1 LNPGQ
6 KTFSDFFRDPISPKH
21 RYCPSCKQI
30 VEIRVLLEE
39 YCQTEVHGIP
49 AKKRQVICGTDA
61 EGSNGCGTKWFT
73 LELPEDQLLS
83 SPGKIG

>member
-1 LNPGQ
+1 MDTRKGG
-6 KTFSDFFRDPISPKH
+6 H

-30 VEIRVLLEE
+30 VETRVLLEG

-49 AKKRQVICGTDA
+49 AKKRQIICGTDA

-73 LELPEDQLLS
+73 LEIPEGQLLQS
-83 SPGKIG
+83 TGKRR

>member
-1 LNPGQ
+1 MGGFNYGYTERRTAVLSELQDKLWRRESCWKDIP
-6 KTFSDFFRDPISPKH
+6 KT
-21 RYCPSCKQI
+21 
-30 VEIRVLLEE
+30 EI
-39 YCQTEVHGIP
+39 HGIP

-83 SPGKIG
+83 ATGKRG